1 MEITKENEEKKTIE
15 IIPKNVENYIEKQIE
30 NKLNNLM
37 ETLPD
42 KLPDKE
48 LKKNAYN
55 LTIRELYKNTLQAT
69 IDIINDIIE
78 LNNSKITDV
87 NYYITRVIYI
97 LTEDDRKLYV
107 GIILVILSF
116 IIYFIDGAS
125 V

>member
-1 MEITKENEEKKTIE
+1 MEKTKEIEEKTDYE

-42 KLPDKE
+42 KLPDKD

-55 LTIRELYKNTLQAT
+55 LTIRELYKNTLQT
-69 IDIINDIIE
+69 IIDIINDVIE

-87 NYYITRVIYI
+87 NYYITKVIYI

>member
-1 MEITKENEEKKTIE
+1 METTKENEEKTNNE

-30 NKLNNLM
+30 NKLSNLM

-48 LKKNAYN
+48 LKKNAFN
-55 LTIRELYKNTLQAT
+55 LTIRELFKNTFQTTL
-69 IDIINDIIE
+69 DIINDIIE

>member
-1 MEITKENEEKKTIE
+1 M
-15 IIPKNVENYIEKQIE
+15 
-30 NKLNNLM
+30 
-37 ETLPD
+37 
-42 KLPDKE
+42 
-48 LKKNAYN
+48 
-55 LTIRELYKNTLQAT
+55 
-69 IDIINDIIE
+69 E

>member
-1 MEITKENEEKKTIE
+1 M
-15 IIPKNVENYIEKQIE
+15 
-30 NKLNNLM
+30 L
-37 ETLPD
+37 
-42 KLPDKE
+42 
-48 LKKNAYN
+48 
-55 LTIRELYKNTLQAT
+55 T

-116 IIYFIDGAS
+116 IIYFIDGAAHALINFYY
-125 V
+125 